1 MRIRTYGTSGPF
13 AIVVHGGPGAPGN
26 MAPVARGLEDSFQV
40 LEPWQR
46 GSGGAPLT
54 VARHIADMHQ
64 LIESRCGGA
73 RPALIGS
80 SWGAM
85 LALAYAAAHPRSAGP
100 LVLIGCGTFD
110 PGARDRMH
118 AILEERM
125 DNGLRRRME
134 RLPQDFPDPDERLGV
149 EANLIAPLHSYE
161 LVTSDQPFEVD
172 ARANEETWRDMLRLQ
187 EEGVY
192 PAAFAAID
200 VPVLMLHGAVDP
212 HPGPMIRVS
221 LEPHLP
227 QLEYCEWEFCGHYP
241 WLEKAARGEFFA
253 VLRAW
258 LVRQLVEGRDR

>member
-1 MRIRTYGTSGPF
+1 
-13 AIVVHGGPGAPGN
+13 
-26 MAPVARGLEDSFQV
+26 MAPIAHGLEDLFQV

-54 VARHIADMHQ
+54 VGRHIADMHQ

-73 RPALIGS
+73 RPALVGH

-85 LALAYAAAHPRSAGP
+85 LALAYAAAHPRSVGP

-110 PGARDRMH
+110 PRARERLH

-125 DNGLRRRME
+125 DNGLRRSME
-134 RLPQDFPDPDERLGV
+134 RLPLDLPDPDERLRV
-149 EANLIAPLHSYE
+149 EANLIAPLYSYE
-161 LVTSDQPFEVD
+161 LVTNDPPLEVD
-172 ARANEETWRDMLRLQ
+172 ARANDETWRDMLRLQ

-192 PAAFAAID
+192 PAALAAID

-212 HPGPMIRVS
+212 HPGPMIRAS
-221 LEPHLP
+221 LEPYLP
-227 QLEYCEWEFCGHYP
+227 QLEYREWELCGHDP
-241 WLEKAARGEFFA
+241 WLEKAVRAEFFE

-258 LVRQLVEGRDR
+258 LVRQLVEGDDR